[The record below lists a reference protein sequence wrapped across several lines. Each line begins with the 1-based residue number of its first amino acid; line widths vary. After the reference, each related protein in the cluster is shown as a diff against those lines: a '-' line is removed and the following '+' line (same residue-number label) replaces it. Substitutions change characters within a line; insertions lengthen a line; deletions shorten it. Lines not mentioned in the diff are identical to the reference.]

1 VTLTQQK
8 IRFFNTLTRRKE
20 EFKPLEQGK
29 VKMYTCGPT
38 VYDFA
43 HIGNFRAFLFEDLLK
58 RWLIQRGY
66 KVTHVMNLTDVDD
79 KTIKGSQKQGLP
91 LRQFTDFYVKAFF
104 EDIKALNIMPAD
116 VYPKATDHIPE
127 MVTIIKPLMAKGIA
141 YRGEDGSIYYAVS
154 KFPDYGKLSHIKV
167 GELKAG
173 ARVSQDEYAKEEA
186 QDFALWK
193 AWTPED
199 GDVYW
204 ETELG
209 KGRPGWHIECS
220 AMSMKYLGETF
231 DIHCGGVDN
240 MFPHHENEIAQSE
253 AATGKRFVNYW
264 LHNEHLQVEGKKMA
278 KRFGNFYTLRDLLA
292 KGYDPIAIRYLLLST
307 HYRQQFNFT
316 FEGLEAAKS
325 AVERLRNFVRRLH
338 DADGKECKEVSVLT
352 EKLEACFGGSMDD
365 DLNISVALASLFD
378 FVRDVNNL
386 LDSNMVSKAEAADIG
401 GLMMRIDEVL
411 GVIGKVE
418 AEEALPKDIDAIV
431 QKREEARKAKNWKE
445 ADAIRA
451 QLKAM
456 GIVLEDTA
464 QGVRWRREKT

>member
-1 VTLTQQK
+1 MTAQTKVCL
-8 IRFFNTLTRRKE
+8 FNTLTRQKGA
-20 EFKPLEQGK
+20 FTPLTDGK

-38 VYDFA
+38 VYDYA

-58 RWLIQRGY
+58 RWLRFRGFE
-66 KVTHVMNLTDVDD
+66 VLHVMNLTDIDD
-79 KTIKGSQKQGLP
+79 KTIKGSQKQQIP

-116 VYPKATDHIPE
+116 VYPKATDHIAE
-127 MVTIIKPLMAKGIA
+127 MVAIIKTLMAKGFA
-141 YRGEDGSIYYAVS
+141 YKGEDGSIYFSVC

-199 GDVYW
+199 GDVFW
-204 ETELG
+204 ETDLG

-220 AMSMKYLGETF
+220 AMSVKYLGETF
-231 DIHCGGVDN
+231 DVHCGGVDN

-253 AATGKRFVNYW
+253 AASGKKFVNYW
-264 LHNEHLQVEGKKMA
+264 MHNEHLQVEGKKMS
-278 KRFGNFYTLRDLLA
+278 KRDGNFYTLRDLLA
-292 KGYDPIAIRYLLLST
+292 KGYDPIVIRYLLMST

-316 FEGLEAAKS
+316 FEGLEASKS

-338 DADGKECKEVSVLT
+338 DAEGKDSQGKVAAQNAKVQ
-352 EKLEACFGGSMDD
+352 ACFGGSMDD
-365 DLNISVALASLFD
+365 DLNVAIAMASLFD
-378 FVRDVNNL
+378 YVREINNL
-386 LDSNMVSKAEAADIG
+386 LDSGLVSKSEAAEVG
-401 GLMMRIDEVL
+401 GLMMQFDSVL

-418 AEEALPKDIDAIV
+418 FEEALPSDIDALV
-431 QKREEARKAKNWKE
+431 QKREEARKTKNWKE
-445 ADAIRA
+445 ADAIRT

-464 QGVRWRREKT
+464 QGIRWHKEKA